1 MIDPYMRRWMLG
13 LIGAALL
20 AVPLI
25 LSQVLPVGIPGVT
38 GWASVP
44 SGLPTWL
51 RVSILAGSYLLEW
64 GPVLAGLLL
73 IFYANRIKR

>member
-73 IFYANRIKR
+73 ILYANRIKR

>member
-1 MIDPYMRRWMLG
+1 VVNSDMQRWTLW

-25 LSQVLPVGIPGVT
+25 LTQVMPIGIPGVA

-51 RVSILAGSYLLEW
+51 RVSILAGSYLIEW

-73 IFYANRIKR
+73 ILYANRIKR